1 MLQYLSVYKKLIKL
15 NFVAWLIYRGN
26 FINSLVGSSVWGIFH
41 FVSIIILTSKVS
53 SVYGW
58 TRDELIMLAASF
70 SFMWGFFHLFFARN
84 FEEIAEIINRGDLD
98 RYLLK
103 PLDSQF
109 LLSVYY
115 INFSGFIRTIFGS
128 IVLIY
133 FLVVKNSQVSII
145 NIISFLVLTICGLIL
160 IYSIW
165 FLLATLIIW
174 FPRLTN
180 LVEFLYY
187 ISGISRYPPEIVKEL
202 SVFTFIFLLPLIIFV
217 STPTKALL
225 NKLFYGDVFELVF
238 FMILL
243 LLASRWFW
251 KFALRYYT
259 SASS

>member
-1 MLQYLSVYKKLIKL
+1 MQHYLSVYKKLVKI
-15 NFVAWLIYRGN
+15 NFTEWVTHRGN
-26 FINSLVGSSVWGIFH
+26 FINSLIGSSFWGIFH
-41 FVSIIILTSKVS
+41 FASIIILTSKVS

-58 TRDELIMLAASF
+58 TRDELIILTASF
-70 SFMWGFFHLFFARN
+70 SFLWGFFHLFFARN
-84 FEEIAEIINRGDLD
+84 FEEMAEIINRGNLD
-98 RYLLK
+98 QFLLK

-115 INFSGFIRTIFGS
+115 VNFSGFIRSIFGA
-128 IVLIY
+128 IVLI
-133 FLVVKNSQVSII
+133 FIITSKNMQVSISNAI
-145 NIISFLVLTICGLIL
+145 GFLILVGCGLVL

-165 FLLATLIIW
+165 FLLATIIIW

-180 LVEFLYY
+180 LVAFLFN

-202 SVFTFIFLLPLIIFV
+202 NTFTFIFFLPLVIFV

-225 NKLFYGDVFELVF
+225 NRFSYGDGFILVF
-238 FMILL
+238 LMTLF
-243 LLASRWFW
+243 LLASRKFW